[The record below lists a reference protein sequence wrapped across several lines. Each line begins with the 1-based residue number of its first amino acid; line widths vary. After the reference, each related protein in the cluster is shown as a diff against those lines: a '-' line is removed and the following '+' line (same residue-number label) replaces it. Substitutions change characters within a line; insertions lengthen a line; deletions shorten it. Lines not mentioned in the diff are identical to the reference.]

1 MIEFINTLVLRN
13 NSYMTIRPIKAT
25 EKELEILQ
33 IIWSKDAV
41 SVKDVHEA
49 LGGDASNGYTTI
61 LKMMQILHEKGL
73 VTRQKS
79 GKLHLYKAVH
89 SLENTRQ
96 HLLDKMIQ
104 TVFQGS
110 ASQLVMSALGTSKS
124 SKEEIRQIKEYLEKL
139 EGGES

>member
-1 MIEFINTLVLRN
+1 
-13 NSYMTIRPIKAT
+13 MTDKPIKAT

-33 IIWSKDAV
+33 IIWSRDAV

-61 LKMMQILHEKGL
+61 LKMMQIMHEKGL
-73 VTRQKS
+73 VTRQKR

-104 TVFQGS
+104 TVFHGS
-110 ASQLVMSALGTSKS
+110 ASQLVMSALGNTKS
-124 SKEEIRQIKEYLEKL
+124 SKEEIKQIREYLEKL
-139 EGGES
+139 EGGA

>member
-1 MIEFINTLVLRN
+1 LICTLVLRN
-13 NSYMTIRPIKAT
+13 NSYMTGKSIKTT

-33 IIWSKDAV
+33 IVWSRDAV

-49 LGGDASNGYTTI
+49 LGGDDSNGYTTI
-61 LKMMQILHEKGL
+61 LKMMQIMHEKGL
-73 VTRQKS
+73 VTRQKR

-89 SLENTRQ
+89 SLENTRK

-124 SKEEIRQIKEYLEKL
+124 SKEELKQIKEYLEKL